1 MNKKTN
7 KYLNIFVNEDVIVG
21 QDLGIVG
28 IEEPFDVAAIV
39 LDTIFEQLLRQVV
52 LDEPLIQQHME

>member
-7 KYLNIFVNEDVIVG
+7 KYLHIFVNEDVIVG
-21 QDLGIVG
+21 QDLRIVG

-39 LDTIFEQLLRQVV
+39 LDTIFEQLLRKVV